1 MDLTEILPMDERTSE
16 HVPPR
21 GEQRRGSR
29 FPVVVFVEAMWQGPG
44 GKIVKETAQA
54 MEVSA
59 VGGLLDMRTF
69 PNIGSGLELTNLL
82 SHETTRAR
90 VVGTRR
96 PKDGGS
102 LRVAVELLVASD
114 TFWGLNFQL
123 RKASSELVKIEQS
136 IKSGGI
142 EPRILEEFR
151 DSVDYVRKTAWAVQE
166 WQERQLQKHD
176 PQTVLPLITSER
188 IRRTTQLCRAIT
200 TDLAAHQVTRET
212 AGMEEFFRAIEGLY
226 QGIADQFRD
235 REV

>member
-1 MDLTEILPMDERTSE
+1 MEERTAE

-29 FPVVVFVEAMWQGPG
+29 FPVVVFVEAQWQGPG

-59 VGGLLDMRTF
+59 LGGLLDMKAY
-69 PNIGSGLELTNLL
+69 PAIGNDIELTNLL
-82 SHETTRAR
+82 SHEKTKAR
-90 VVGTRR
+90 VLGTRR
-96 PKDGGS
+96 PQDGS
-102 LRVAVELLVASD
+102 ALRVAVELLVPSE

-123 RKASSELVKIEQS
+123 RKASAELVKIGQG
-136 IKSGGI
+136 IKVGGM

-166 WQERQLQKHD
+166 WQERQLKKHD
-176 PQTVLPLITSER
+176 PQTVLPLLTAER
-188 IRRTTQLCRAIT
+188 IRRVTQLSKSIT

-212 AGMEEFFRAIEGLY
+212 PGVEELFRAMETLY
-226 QGIADQFRD
+226 QSIAELFRD